1 MFFLLLTRAS
11 CAHGSFPPKMR
22 AETTHLIPICQIT
35 FADAAAHDLL
45 AKTVAFSDCKS
56 ELRNVALHLAML
68 KGDWET
74 KMPSVNT
81 TITCFA
87 SRGN

>member
-1 MFFLLLTRAS
+1 MFSLLHTRAS

-45 AKTVAFSDCKS
+45 AKTVDFSDCKP
-56 ELRNVALHLAML
+56 ELRNVALHLDML
-68 KGDWET
+68 RI
-74 KMPSVNT
+74 SV
-81 TITCFA
+81 A
-87 SRGN
+87 SLEQGWAIPTSTGYQ